1 MVTNLRIFVTLV
13 SIREFALP
21 YWTGDSTYDML
32 GTTGGMT
39 TSTSPLTQERIQA
52 IAQKLRERKTQLET
66 ELKAFA
72 SKNPHASGDWQT
84 RYADVGRSEDE
95 NAAEVTIYSDN
106 LSLERTL
113 EKELRDVTNALSRI
127 EGGTYG
133 TCRYCSKPIDE
144 KRLLA
149 RPTSSACIACKIER
163 KNAA

>member
-1 MVTNLRIFVTLV
+1 
-13 SIREFALP
+13 
-21 YWTGDSTYDML
+21 
-32 GTTGGMT
+32 MT
-39 TSTSPLTQERIQA
+39 TSTSPLTQERLQT
-52 IAQKLRERKTQLET
+52 IAQKLRERKAQLET

-72 SKNPHASGDWQT
+72 SRNPHVSGDWQT
-84 RYADVGRSEDE
+84 QYANVGRSEDE

-133 TCRYCSKPIDE
+133 TCRYCDKPIDE

-149 RPTSSACIACKIER
+149 RPTSSACIACKVER
-163 KNAA
+163 KSNAV